1 MFLERFNKIVDSIV
15 SEAPG
20 DLAPP
25 AGAPAPGMPLPAA
38 PAPVNPAGQTPAPGQ
53 GEPGSGAPEPAKAL
67 APAAEV
73 TLVRLML
80 KALVIN
86 LEDNDLSTLE
96 KLDQPEINQE
106 NVDQVKKDI
115 ISLVSSHATRG
126 DNEERL
132 DRVSETSGGINEKN
146 RKYMLNKFV
155 NVMKK
160 YSDVDIKT

>member
-1 MFLERFNKIVDSIV
+1 MYLERFNKIVSSIV
-15 SEAPG
+15 NEA
-20 DLAPP
+20 
-25 AGAPAPGMPLPAA
+25 PAA
-38 PAPVNPAGQTPAPGQ
+38 PPPPAPPPAAAPPPPAAPVDPAGQVPAPGQ

-73 TLVRLML
+73 TLVRLLL

-115 ISLVSSHATRG
+115 IGLVSSHATRG

-132 DRVSETSGGINEKN
+132 DRVSETSGEINEKN